1 MSTALASTVEIP
13 PSPPFHPQGVRRWV
27 PCCYAATLPQPKGG
41 IKTIVGAHS
50 PLWKRGARG
59 DLTRPS
65 RGFTLLELLVVMVI
79 VGITLGMVSFNA
91 MPDERQVLQNDAQR
105 IALLLQLA
113 RDEAIVRNRPIAFE
127 AEADRYRFL
136 LRDGKTWQTLQQ
148 DDMLRER
155 EFKRSPVT
163 LSISPPSPEQTTAL
177 RIVFG
182 REPVGMPFVLTLAT
196 GDAQVAIRADGI
208 GHFAVE

>member
-1 MSTALASTVEIP
+1 
-13 PSPPFHPQGVRRWV
+13 
-27 PCCYAATLPQPKGG
+27 
-41 IKTIVGAHS
+41 
-50 PLWKRGARG
+50 
-59 DLTRPS
+59 
-65 RGFTLLELLVVMVI
+65 MVI

-136 LRDGKTWQTLQQ
+136 VYDGMTWQTLRQ
-148 DDMLRER
+148 DEMLRER

-163 LSISPPSPEQTTAL
+163 LSMSPPTPGQTAAL

-182 REPVGMPFVLTLAT
+182 REPVGIPFVLTLST
-196 GDAQVAIRADGI
+196 GDALVAIHADGI